1 MIQTNQWIS
10 DCLKGEKRFALP
22 FMTHPGIELCSKTI
36 KEAVMDG
43 KVQAQAIIKMND
55 LFPADG
61 VTTIMDLT
69 IEAEAFGAEIIFK
82 EHEMPTVSNRLVHD
96 VASVNNLT
104 IPSLKQGRI
113 SQYLLAERL
122 AVEAIQD
129 KPIFGGCIG
138 PFSLAGRLYGLS
150 ELLMD
155 LYIDPDTIISLL
167 EKCAVFIKD
176 YCIAIKKTGI
186 HGVIIAEPAAG
197 LISNDDCIQYST
209 IYIQQIVKTVQDE
222 NFIVILHNCGNTGHC
237 TDAMI
242 KSGAKGL
249 HFGNKIDITGI
260 LNDIPEDILVMGNID
275 PVGVFKQATAQEVYD
290 LSLCL
295 LNKTTGKNNFIL
307 SSGCDV
313 PPEIPLENIDAFYR
327 AINDYNNQEISNGF
341 SGNGCP

>member
-10 DCLKGEKRFALP
+10 DCLKGKKRFALP
-22 FMTHPGIELCSKTI
+22 FMTHPGIELCNKTI

-69 IEAEAFGAEIIFK
+69 VEAEAFGSQIIFK
-82 EHEMPTVSNRLVHD
+82 DHEMPTVSGRLVHD
-96 VASVNNLT
+96 AASVNNLT
-104 IPSLKQGRI
+104 IPSLEQGRI

-122 AVEAIQD
+122 AVEAIQN
-129 KPIFGGCIG
+129 KPTFGGCIG

-150 ELLMD
+150 ELLME

-167 EKCAVFIKD
+167 EKCTAFIKD

-197 LISNDDCIQYST
+197 LISNDDCIRYST
-209 IYIQQIVKTVQDE
+209 IYIQQIVETVQDE
-222 NFIVILHNCGNTGHC
+222 DFIVILHNCGNTGHC

-249 HFGNKIDITGI
+249 HFGNKIDIAGI
-260 LNDIPEDILVMGNID
+260 LNDIPENILVMGNID
-275 PVGVFKQATAQEVYD
+275 PVGVFKQATVQEVYD

-295 LNKTTGKNNFIL
+295 LNKTAGKNNFIL

-313 PPEIPLENIDAFYR
+313 PPEIPLENIKAFYR
-327 AINDYNNQEISNGF
+327 AINDYNNQEISNDF